1 MRRLFRLALLFS
13 AIVGS
18 AFGPVAAWAA
28 TNPRELVFVEG
39 TDVVP
44 LDPQFVHATPTF
56 GVVRLINEGL
66 VDLDPN
72 MQIVP
77 RLARS
82 YDVSDDGTTW
92 TTLASNV
99 TDTSLSFDTA
109 RLAGNRNCPADILGQ
124 NPW

>member
-1 MRRLFRLALLFS
+1 MKRVRRLVLLLIAALWLAPGFAAS
-13 AIVGS
+13 AT
-18 AFGPVAAWAA
+18 

-66 VDLDPN
+66 VDLDPS

-77 RLARS
+77 RLARF
-82 YDVSDDGTTW
+82 
-92 TTLASNV
+92 LAKEG
-99 TDTSLSFDTA
+99 F
-109 RLAGNRNCPADILGQ
+109 AG
-124 NPW
+124 